1 MFEFFIFAFITAIT
15 PGPNNSMLMAS
26 GIKFGRKASIPH
38 FLGIWLGFTFL
49 FFVGGFLLSY
59 VPAQIFDYIQ
69 YVGYAVITYIAYR
82 IATIS
87 LDTDR
92 EISSA
97 DKPLTFLQAC
107 LFQWINPKGVV
118 MAVSGLTAF
127 NITNNQGALLYFLVL
142 PFCVGIWLILGEQLQ
157 NSLKKNK
164 TVARATYVVLGLS
177 MIASLLLAEGPN
189 TNNLSNFIRE
199 LNFSFISLIIFN

>member
-1 MFEFFIFAFITAIT
+1 MFEFFIFAFVTAIT
-15 PGPNNSMLMAS
+15 PGPNNSLLMAS

-49 FFVGGFLLSY
+49 FFVGGFLLTY
-59 VPAQIFDYIQ
+59 VPAEIFNYLQ
-69 YVGYAVITYIAYR
+69 YVGYSVITYIAYR
-82 IATIS
+82 VATTS
-87 LDTDR
+87 LDTNVKG
-92 EISSA
+92 SA
-97 DKPLTFLQAC
+97 VEKPFTFIQAC

-127 NITNNQGALLYFLVL
+127 NITNNQGALIYFLVL

-164 TVARATYVVLGLS
+164 TVARTAYVVLGIS
-177 MIASLLLAEGPN
+177 MIASLLLA
-189 TNNLSNFIRE
+189 
-199 LNFSFISLIIFN
+199 

>member
-1 MFEFFIFAFITAIT
+1 MFEFFIFAFVTAIT
-15 PGPNNSMLMAS
+15 PGPNNSLLMAS

-49 FFVGGFLLSY
+49 FFVGGFLLAY
-59 VPAQIFDYIQ
+59 VPVEIFNYLQ
-69 YVGYAVITYIAYR
+69 YVGYAVIIYIAYR
-82 IATIS
+82 VATTP
-87 LDTDR
+87 LDTNVKGSNV
-92 EISSA
+92 E
-97 DKPLTFLQAC
+97 KPFTFIQAC

-127 NITNNQGALLYFLVL
+127 NITNNQGAMIYFLVL

-164 TVARATYVVLGLS
+164 KVARAAYVVLGIS
-177 MIASLLLAEGPN
+177 MIASLLLA
-189 TNNLSNFIRE
+189 
-199 LNFSFISLIIFN
+199 

>member
-1 MFEFFIFAFITAIT
+1 MFEFFIFAFVTAIT
-15 PGPNNSMLMAS
+15 PGPNNSLLMAS

-49 FFVGGFLLSY
+49 FFVGGFLLTY
-59 VPAQIFDYIQ
+59 VPAEIFDYIQ
-69 YVGYAVITYIAYR
+69 YVGYAVIIYIAYR
-82 IATIS
+82 VATTP
-87 LDTDR
+87 LDTNVKGSNV
-92 EISSA
+92 E
-97 DKPLTFLQAC
+97 KPFTFIQAC

-127 NITNNQGALLYFLVL
+127 NITNNQGALIYFLVL

-164 TVARATYVVLGLS
+164 TVARAAYVVLGIS
-177 MIASLLLAEGPN
+177 MIASLLLA
-189 TNNLSNFIRE
+189 
-199 LNFSFISLIIFN
+199 

>member
-1 MFEFFIFAFITAIT
+1 MFEFFIFAFVTAIT

-59 VPAQIFDYIQ
+59 VPAQIFDYLQ

-82 IATIS
+82 IATTS
-87 LDTDR
+87 LDTNK
-92 EISSA
+92 ESSSG
-97 DKPLTFLQAC
+97 DKPFTFIQAC

-127 NITNNQGALLYFLVL
+127 EYYKCKQGALIYLLVGTFLCGNMV
-142 PFCVGIWLILGEQLQ
+142 
-157 NSLKKNK
+157 
-164 TVARATYVVLGLS
+164 
-177 MIASLLLAEGPN
+177 N
-189 TNNLSNFIRE
+189 TWRTTSK
-199 LNFSFISLIIFN
+199 

>member
-1 MFEFFIFAFITAIT
+1 MFELFIFAFVTAIT

-38 FLGIWLGFTFL
+38 YLGIWLGFTFL

-59 VPAQIFDYIQ
+59 IPAQVFDYLQ

-82 IATIS
+82 IATTS
-87 LDTDR
+87 LGPDV
-92 EISSA
+92 ESSTV
-97 DKPLTFLQAC
+97 DKPFTFIQAC

-127 NITNNQGALLYFLVL
+127 NITNNQGTLIYFLVL

-157 NSLKKNK
+157 TSLEKNK
-164 TVARATYVVLGLS
+164 KVARLAYVVLGIS
-177 MIASLLLAEGPN
+177 MIASLLLA
-189 TNNLSNFIRE
+189 
-199 LNFSFISLIIFN
+199 

>member
-1 MFEFFIFAFITAIT
+1 MFEFFIFAFVTAIT
-15 PGPNNSMLMAS
+15 PGPNNSLLMAS

-49 FFVGGFLLSY
+49 FFVGGFLLTY
-59 VPAQIFDYIQ
+59 VPAEIFDYLQ

-82 IATIS
+82 VATIS
-87 LDTDR
+87 LDTNK
-92 EISSA
+92 ENSSV
-97 DKPLTFLQAC
+97 DKPFTFVQAC

-127 NITNNQGALLYFLVL
+127 NITNNQGALIYFLVL

-157 NSLKKNK
+157 NSLEKNK
-164 TVARATYVVLGLS
+164 IVARATYVVLGIS
-177 MIASLLLAEGPN
+177 MIASLLLA
-189 TNNLSNFIRE
+189 
-199 LNFSFISLIIFN
+199 

>member
-1 MFEFFIFAFITAIT
+1 MFEFFIFAFVTAIT
-15 PGPNNSMLMAS
+15 PGPNNSLLMAS

-49 FFVGGFLLSY
+49 FFVGGFLLTY
-59 VPAQIFDYIQ
+59 VPAEIFNYLQ

-82 IATIS
+82 VATTS
-87 LDTDR
+87 LDTNAKGSTV
-92 EISSA
+92 E
-97 DKPLTFLQAC
+97 KPFTFIQAC

-127 NITNNQGALLYFLVL
+127 NITNNQGALIYFLVL

-164 TVARATYVVLGLS
+164 TVARAAYVVLGIS
-177 MIASLLLAEGPN
+177 MIASLLLA
-189 TNNLSNFIRE
+189 
-199 LNFSFISLIIFN
+199 

>member
-1 MFEFFIFAFITAIT
+1 MFEFFIFAFVTAIT
-15 PGPNNSMLMAS
+15 PGPNNSLLMAS

-38 FLGIWLGFTFL
+38 YLGIWLGFTFL

-59 VPAQIFDYIQ
+59 IPAQVFDYLQ

-82 IATIS
+82 IATTS
-87 LDTDR
+87 LGPDV
-92 EISSA
+92 ESSTV
-97 DKPLTFLQAC
+97 DKPFTFIQAC

-127 NITNNQGALLYFLVL
+127 NITNNQGTLIYFLVL

-157 NSLKKNK
+157 TSLEKNK
-164 TVARATYVVLGLS
+164 KVARLAYVVLGIS
-177 MIASLLLAEGPN
+177 MIASLLLA
-189 TNNLSNFIRE
+189 
-199 LNFSFISLIIFN
+199 

>member
-1 MFEFFIFAFITAIT
+1 MFEFFIFAFVTAIT
-15 PGPNNSMLMAS
+15 PGPNNSLLMAS

-49 FFVGGFLLSY
+49 FFVGGFLLTY
-59 VPAQIFDYIQ
+59 VPAEIFNYLQ

-82 IATIS
+82 VANTS
-87 LDTDR
+87 LDTNVKG
-92 EISSA
+92 SA
-97 DKPLTFLQAC
+97 VEEPFTFIQAC

-127 NITNNQGALLYFLVL
+127 NITNNQGAMIYFLVL

-164 TVARATYVVLGLS
+164 TVARAAYVVLGIS
-177 MIASLLLAEGPN
+177 MIASLLLA
-189 TNNLSNFIRE
+189 
-199 LNFSFISLIIFN
+199 